1 MKASKQKH
9 KEVKSA
15 SNKPTSSQIN
25 TKTSEIS
32 DEKILQINKRSFITV
47 CCILSGILAIAYALT
62 FILPKGT
69 FINEVYVL
77 SESQEPLSFLS
88 FIISPLETLWNSSTS
103 TMVIMVSLFMMIL
116 SGVFNI
122 IDKTGG
128 IKSIM
133 AFIIIKNEKHKMR
146 LVYEMI
152 LIFMLFGSLFGI
164 FEEAVALLPIVVILA
179 ISMGWD
185 TFTGICICLLATG
198 FGFST
203 ALTNPFSVGLSV
215 QTINETVSGSNLSV
229 TDGIWFRAI
238 IFLVMY
244 AVLCVFVT
252 MHIKKIEKNPRSSPT
267 YEQDNRKREHLH
279 ITDTAYDK
287 KTVVCY
293 GIMFITVVT
302 VTIAVGLIPATSGLT
317 VPAIALSF
325 LVGSFACTLALKHN
339 FKYVLKEFCSGVV
352 TMLPAIVMVLLAA
365 SIKLVLDKGMIM
377 DTIINEML
385 QMLENNSLPATLL
398 LIYAAILIIQFFI
411 SSASAKVVVIIPIIA
426 MLADKLG
433 LSQNLALLS
442 FVFGDGY
449 TDLIY
454 PTNAILMISLGMVS
468 FSYGKWLK
476 KTLPLQLFVLALTV
490 GFLFLGLAA
499 GY

>member
-1 MKASKQKH
+1 MKSKEKSKAAASDF
-9 KEVKSA
+9 
-15 SNKPTSSQIN
+15 
-25 TKTSEIS
+25 S

-47 CCILSGILAIAYALT
+47 CCILIGILALAYVLT

-69 FINEVYVL
+69 FIEDTYVL
-77 SESQEPLSFLS
+77 AENQEPLSFWS
-88 FIISPLETLWNSSTS
+88 FIISPLETLWHSSTS
-103 TMVIMVSLFMMIL
+103 AMVIMVSLFMMIL
-116 SGVFNI
+116 AGVFNI

-133 AFIIIKNEKHKMR
+133 SYIIIKNEKHKMR

-203 ALTNPFSVGLSV
+203 ALTNPFSIGLSV
-215 QTINETVSGSNLSV
+215 QTVNETISGSNLSV
-229 TDGIWFRAI
+229 TQGIWFRAI

-252 MHIKKIEKNPRSSPT
+252 LHIKKIEKNPQSSPT
-267 YEQDNRKREHLH
+267 FEHDSRRREKLH
-279 ITDTAYDK
+279 IADAEYDK
-287 KTVVCY
+287 KAVICY
-293 GIMFITVVT
+293 GIMFVSVVAIT
-302 VTIAVGLIPATSGLT
+302 IIIGLIPATSGLT

-325 LVGSFACTLALKHN
+325 LIGSFACSLALRHN
-339 FKYVLKEFCSGVV
+339 IKYVFKEFFSGLVSI
-352 TMLPAIVMVLLAA
+352 LPAIIMVLLAA
-365 SIKLVLDKGMIM
+365 SIKLVLEKGLIM

-385 QMLENNSLPATLL
+385 TLLESKSIPQTLL

-411 SSASAKVVVIIPIIA
+411 SSASAKVVVIVPMIA
-426 MLADKLG
+426 MLAERLG
-433 LSQNLALLS
+433 LSQNLAILS

-476 KTLPLQLFVLALTV
+476 KTLPLQLFALALTI
-490 GFLFLGLAA
+490 GFLFLGLAI

>member
-1 MKASKQKH
+1 MNGSDH
-9 KEVKSA
+9 KNKVADCA
-15 SNKPTSSQIN
+15 SNNTSVSQSD
-25 TKTSEIS
+25 TQFSKIS

-47 CCILSGILAIAYALT
+47 CGILTAILTIAYILT
-62 FILPKGT
+62 FILPKGA
-69 FINEVYVL
+69 FINDVYVAAPN
-77 SESQEPLSFLS
+77 QAPLSFFS
-88 FIISPLETLWNSSTS
+88 FIISPLETLWHPSTS
-103 TMVIMVSLFMMIL
+103 AMVIMVSLFMLIL

-133 AFIIIKNEKHKMR
+133 SYIIIKNEKHKMR
-146 LVYEMI
+146 LAYEMI

-179 ISMGWD
+179 ISLGWD

-215 QTINETVSGSNLSV
+215 QTINETIGGSNLSV
-229 TDGIWFRAI
+229 TDGIWYRAI

-244 AVLCVFVT
+244 IVLCLFVT
-252 MHIKKIEKNPRSSPT
+252 RHIKKIEKNPESSPT
-267 YEQDNRKREHLH
+267 FVHDSKRRSQLH
-279 ITDTAYDK
+279 IDDAAYDK
-287 KTVVCY
+287 RAVLCY
-293 GIMFITVVT
+293 GIMFLAVVT
-302 VTIAVGLIPATSGLT
+302 VTITIGLIPATSGLT

-325 LVGSFACTLALKHN
+325 LIGCFACSFYLKHN
-339 FKYVLKEFCSGVV
+339 IKFVLKEFCSGIVSI
-352 TMLPAIVMVLLAA
+352 LPAIVMVLLAA
-365 SIKLVLDKGMIM
+365 SIKLVLEKGEIM
-377 DTIINEML
+377 DTIINKML
-385 QMLENNSLPATLL
+385 GILDGKSSPLALL

-411 SSASAKVVVIIPIIA
+411 SSASAKVVVVVPIIA
-426 MLADKLG
+426 MLADRLG

-490 GFLFLGLAA
+490 GFLFLGLAI